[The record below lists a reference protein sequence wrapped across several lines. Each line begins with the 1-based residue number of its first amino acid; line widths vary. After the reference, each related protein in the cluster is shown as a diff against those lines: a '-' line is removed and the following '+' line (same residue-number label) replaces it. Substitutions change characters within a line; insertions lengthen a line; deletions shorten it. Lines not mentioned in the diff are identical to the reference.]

1 MFRGRSRFFLAASS
15 SNNYFVTMVLMG
27 QYCNILCRD
36 VDFTLDGDLDKISSF
51 KVDISDLDISSPPK
65 RAGKSK
71 ERSNESDGRNHQI
84 KQDRFSFPFDFN
96 E

>member
-1 MFRGRSRFFLAASS
+1 MVKDDHKLMPSS
-15 SNNYFVTMVLMG
+15 SWWKL
-27 QYCNILCRD
+27 QILCRD
-36 VDFTLDGDLDKISSF
+36 VDFTLDGDLDKLSF
-51 KVDISDLDISSPPK
+51 KVDMSDLDISSPPK

-71 ERSNESDGRNHQI
+71 ERSKESDGGNQM